1 MNDFC
6 ETLKER
12 RKRVGLSQNKIAAR
26 TGLSIQ
32 TVRHIEQCKI
42 KRPHKFTV
50 DAINAVLDEAE
61 KELETVK

>member
-6 ETLKER
+6 ETLKQR

-32 TVRHIEQCKI
+32 TIRHIEQCKI
-42 KRPHKFTV
+42 HRPHKYTV
-50 DAINAVLDEAE
+50 EAINAVLEEAE
-61 KELETVK
+61 KEIEMEK

>member
-6 ETLKER
+6 ATLKER
-12 RKRVGLSQNKIAAR
+12 RKRVGLSQNKIAER

-42 KRPHKFTV
+42 HRPHKYTV

-61 KELETVK
+61 KELKTGK